1 MSRRVSRLLRLVM
14 LVLGGFVVFGG
25 VGGVAAAAATSA
37 PAVSRAEAIQQ
48 LDVVRTSI
56 DHTLTLIKD
65 GQAGPALAEARAGY
79 LSHFEFVEVPLRVA
93 DARLTT
99 DAETKFAEIRGL
111 ISSGAPVEE
120 IRANIVTL
128 RGLIDAAERRLTDA
142 GASAPAVVAGQSFV
156 IIFREGLE
164 AVLLI
169 SVLLGYLA
177 KAKAT
182 QYRRPILLGMA
193 AAAAASAATFVLLR
207 TLLPT
212 LPVGREVL
220 EAVTALVAV
229 AVLFYVSFW
238 LVARLEQ
245 RRWLEFLRARV
256 WTAVSVGST
265 AALVLV
271 GFTAVYREGF
281 ETALFYQALLS
292 FGPGLGRWV
301 AVGFAAGVAV
311 LTVAAWL
318 ILRLGRRLPIK
329 AFLGT
334 AVVLLMITSVAFLG
348 NAVRSLQEA
357 DVLSLHRWPGWPRA
371 PIFVAQSTGYWPSR
385 ETLLAQA
392 VLTAVYLAGAL
403 YVFVVRPRR
412 HRTSR
417 PQAVPTGSAPPT
429 TAPPGPATPAA
440 PAAAATPA
448 APGRAAQ
455 TPARAGAR
463 TEANG

>member
-1 MSRRVSRLLRLVM
+1 
-14 LVLGGFVVFGG
+14 
-25 VGGVAAAAATSA
+25 
-37 PAVSRAEAIQQ
+37 
-48 LDVVRTSI
+48 
-56 DHTLTLIKD
+56 
-65 GQAGPALAEARAGY
+65 
-79 LSHFEFVEVPLRVA
+79 
-93 DARLTT
+93 
-99 DAETKFAEIRGL
+99 
-111 ISSGAPVEE
+111 
-120 IRANIVTL
+120 
-128 RGLIDAAERRLTDA
+128 
-142 GASAPAVVAGQSFV
+142 V

-169 SVLLGYLA
+169 SVLLGYLE

-193 AAAAASAATFVLLR
+193 GAAVASVLTFVLLR
-207 TLLPT
+207 TLLT
-212 LPVGREVL
+212 ALPLGREVL

-245 RRWLEFLRARV
+245 KRWLEFLRARV

-265 AALVLV
+265 TALVLV

-301 AVGFAAGVAV
+301 ALGLGLGIVV
-311 LTVAAWL
+311 LAVAAWM

-348 NAVRSLQEA
+348 NAIRSLQEA
-357 DVLSLHRWPGWPRA
+357 DVLPLTRWANWPRT

-385 ETLLAQA
+385 ETLLAQG
-392 VLTAVYLAGAL
+392 LLSAVYLAGAL
-403 YVFVVRPRR
+403 YVFVIRPRR
-412 HRTSR
+412 HRAR
-417 PQAVPTGSAPPT
+417 PPAPATQAAQATQASQASQAGRPGQA
-429 TAPPGPATPAA
+429 GPARPLGPPA
-440 PAAAATPA
+440 
-448 APGRAAQ
+448 
-455 TPARAGAR
+455 
-463 TEANG
+463 EADG